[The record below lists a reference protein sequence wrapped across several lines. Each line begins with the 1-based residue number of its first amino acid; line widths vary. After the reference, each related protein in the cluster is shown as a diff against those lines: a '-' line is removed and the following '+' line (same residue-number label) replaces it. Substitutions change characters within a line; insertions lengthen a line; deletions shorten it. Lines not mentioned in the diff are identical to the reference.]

1 MKLISSEML
10 EYNGDYK
17 KKSIFCCKGILTK
30 YIYYANIEF
39 ILKNILELLL

>member
-1 MKLISSEML
+1 MKLISGEML

-17 KKSIFCCKGILTK
+17 KKSIFCWKGILTK